1 MMMHIGDAVESTAK
15 TVLQDKAAAL
25 LGTLLLAS
33 DVTGPSDGTP
43 TVAETLEELAAFDR
57 HHAGFRLVEEHE
69 ELFQKMYENL
79 ETRVAAESESY
90 IHAIRFDFLL
100 GVGTTDAE
108 RANHLE
114 GSCSQGAATQVEI
127 LG

>member
-1 MMMHIGDAVESTAK
+1 MARPLLQKRSKSWRLSTDTMQVSDWWRNTRNFSKK
-15 TVLQDKAAAL
+15 T
-25 LGTLLLAS
+25 
-33 DVTGPSDGTP
+33 
-43 TVAETLEELAAFDR
+43 
-57 HHAGFRLVEEHE
+57 
-69 ELFQKMYENL
+69 YENL

-114 GSCSQGAATQVEI
+114 SSCPQGAATQVEI